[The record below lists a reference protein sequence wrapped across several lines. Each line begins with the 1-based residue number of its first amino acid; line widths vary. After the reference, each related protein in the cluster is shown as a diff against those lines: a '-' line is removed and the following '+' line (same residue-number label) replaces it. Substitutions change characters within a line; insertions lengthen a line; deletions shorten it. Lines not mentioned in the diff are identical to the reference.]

1 MADVQIIKLSSGEDI
16 IGSVTE
22 VTLEAGRMIQI
33 EKPCYIMMRPK
44 PENENEFVLGLTP
57 YAPYA
62 KGHLVPIMPAH
73 VVSVFTPTT
82 DLLNAYNQRY
92 GSGLVV
98 PDDNIAKAPP
108 KQIITGQIMYE
119 YKATIRRVVDGDTVD
134 VDIDLGFG
142 VWLKDERVR
151 IMGIDTPE
159 SRTRDKVEKKFGK
172 AAAARLKSLLGKT
185 AVLKTRVARDGQ
197 DMKGKFGR
205 ILGDFE
211 VYYAAEDRYC
221 LAGEI
226 LIKEGHAVMYN
237 GQSKDDVQ
245 AAHLENRKLL
255 IAEGVVSL

>member
-1 MADVQIIKLSSGEDI
+1 
-16 IGSVTE
+16 
-22 VTLEAGRMIQI
+22 
-33 EKPCYIMMRPK
+33 
-44 PENENEFVLGLTP
+44 
-57 YAPYA
+57 
-62 KGHLVPIMPAH
+62 
-73 VVSVFTPTT
+73 
-82 DLLNAYNQRY
+82 
-92 GSGLVV
+92 
-98 PDDNIAKAPP
+98 
-108 KQIITGQIMYE
+108 MYE
-119 YKATIRRVVDGDTVD
+119 YRATIVKVVDGDTVD

-159 SRTRDKVEKKFGK
+159 SRTSDKVEKKFGL
-172 AAAARLKSLLGKT
+172 AAKARLKSLLGKT
-185 AVLKTRVARDGQ
+185 AVLKTRVAKDGE

-226 LIKEGHAVMYN
+226 LIKEGHAVLYE

-245 AAHLENRKLL
+245 GQHMVNRQRL